1 MHVFT
6 WVYAVSELT
15 RRKGRAV
22 ATALGLAVGVGLV
35 AAVGALS
42 AGLSDAQEEVL
53 APLRSIG
60 TDISVSRPLQVEGG
74 EFQPG
79 QGGGNLTDEERAQLE
94 EENGAARLDFGNLGE
109 PGEAFSRDVFGAF
122 GQLSFP
128 ESEVQTVA
136 GVDGVAQ
143 VAPSLTLNWIHIE
156 GTVPE
161 QTTEQAQGGQGGP
174 GTGGPPQIGGG
185 AGFEPKTI
193 AGIDRASS
201 DLAIVTPGQIAE
213 GAWFADGAAGRRQMV
228 VSDAYAASEDV
239 AVGDEITLDE
249 RTFTV
254 VGVATAPLGG
264 ESADLYVDLGVLQR
278 MSDREGRINGLRVR
292 ADEGADVDAV
302 AAGIETAFPGSEATT
317 ASELAGS
324 VKGSLSDAKDLVDTL
339 GTGLAIVALVASVA
353 LASLLMLGAVAR
365 RTRELGTLKAIG
377 WPGSLLVRQISVEAL
392 IVGVAGGLI
401 GILFGAIASLVI
413 GSLGITL
420 EASAESVG
428 GGIFGAGGPPG
439 APGAEQAA
447 EATREIALSAPLDP
461 ALIGI
466 AVVLAIAG
474 ALIAGAVAAA
484 RIARL
489 RPAAALRNVE

>member
-1 MHVFT
+1 MFT

-15 RRKGRAV
+15 RRRGRAV

-53 APLRSIG
+53 APLKSIG
-60 TDISVSRPLQVEGG
+60 TDISVSRPLEVEGG
-74 EFQPG
+74 QFQPG
-79 QGGGNLTDEERAQLE
+79 QGGGDLTEAERAQLE
-94 EENGAARLDFGNLGE
+94 EENGAARLDFGDLGD
-109 PGEAFSRDVFGAF
+109 PGEEFSLDTFGAF

-128 ESEVQTVA
+128 ESEAATVA
-136 GVDGVAQ
+136 DVEGVAQ
-143 VAPSLTLNWIHIE
+143 VAPSLTLTWIHVE

-161 QTTEQAQGGQGGP
+161 QTADPAQGGP
-174 GTGGPPQIGGG
+174 GGAAVPRIGGG

-193 AGIDRASS
+193 AGIDRSAA
-201 DLAIVTPGQIAE
+201 DLAIVTPEQIAQ
-213 GAWFADGAAGRRQMV
+213 GAWFADGAAGRTQIV
-228 VSDAYAASEDV
+228 VSDAYATSEDV

-254 VGVATAPLGG
+254 VGIASAPLGG
-264 ESADLYVDLGVLQR
+264 ESADLYVDLGVLQA
-278 MSDREGRINGLRVR
+278 MSDRDGRINGLRVR
-292 ADEGADVDAV
+292 AEEGADVDAV
-302 AAGIETAFPGSEATT
+302 AAGIEEAFPGSQATT

-324 VKGSLSDAKDLVDTL
+324 VKGSLSNAKDLVDSL
-339 GTGLAIVALVASVA
+339 GTGLAVVALVASVA

-377 WPGSLLVRQISVEAL
+377 WPGSLLVRQISAEAL
-392 IVGVAGGLI
+392 IVGLAGGVV
-401 GILFGAIASLVI
+401 GILFGALASLVI
-413 GSLGITL
+413 GALGITL
-420 EASAESVG
+420 EASAESAG

-447 EATREIALSAPLDP
+447 EATREITLSAPLDP
-461 ALIGI
+461 ALIGL

-474 ALIAGAVAAA
+474 ALIAGAVAAG